1 MGAAL
6 AALPFWFLLAFCAI
20 LGAIWGSFAG
30 ALTSRWPKGE
40 SIMAGRSVCDS
51 CGKTIAGYD
60 LIPVVSYLA
69 LRGRCRNCEQPIGTQ
84 IIAVEMAAA
93 LIGLISVVILPP
105 TQALAAALFG
115 WLLLPLAMLDY
126 SHYWLPDR
134 LILWLGA
141 AGFVAGPILRP
152 DLAWTDRAF
161 GAVGGFLTLE
171 AVRLLYKRYRA
182 RDGMGAGD
190 PKLFAAIGIW
200 VGWQNLPPVLLL
212 ATMIGLSC
220 AVTRRL
226 SATEQDA
233 ALPLGS
239 YLAVASL
246 LLCWVV
252 ALPRILLSG

>member
-1 MGAAL
+1 M
-6 AALPFWFLLAFCAI
+6 

-69 LRGRCRNCEQPIGTQ
+69 LRGRCRDCEQPIGTQ
-84 IIAVEMAAA
+84 ILAVEMAAA
-93 LIGLISVVILPP
+93 LFGFISVLILPP
-105 TQALAAALFG
+105 TQALATALFG

-126 SHYWLPDR
+126 RHYWLPDG
-134 LILWLGA
+134 LILLLG
-141 AGFVAGPILRP
+141 VAGLIAGPMLTP
-152 DLAWTDRAF
+152 DLEWTDRAF
-161 GAVGGFLTLE
+161 GAAAGFLTLE
-171 AVRLLYKRYRA
+171 TVRLLYKRCRA

-200 VGWQNLPPVLLL
+200 LAWEMLPFVLLL

-220 AVTRRL
+220 VVARRL

-233 ALPLGS
+233 ALPLGT
-239 YLAVASL
+239 YLAAASL
-246 LLCWVV
+246 LLCW
-252 ALPRILLSG
+252 IGESLLKFQPS